1 MGPGPAS
8 AIDARIATP
17 PFTHFYAKD
26 NYVIALRPWYRIPE
40 SAKSSSGDPGGD
52 DDPGIE
58 KYVGYFDLTGALRY
72 QQFEFSA
79 LARDSLRT
87 RNNYGAIEPGMSFP
101 RYHWI
106 RDCAQYVNGYD
117 ESLIDYNHNI
127 NRIGI
132 GIGFLPTDI
141 L

>member
-40 SAKSSSGDPGGD
+40 SAKSFPGDPGGD
-52 DDPGIE
+52 DNPGIE
-58 KYVGYFDLTGALRY
+58 KYLGYFDLSGALRHT
-72 QQFEFSA
+72 QFEFSV
-79 LARDSLRT
+79 LSRDKLRT
-87 RNNYGAIEPGMSFP
+87 RNNYGAIEHGMSLP
-101 RYHWI
+101 LYYRI
-106 RDCAQYVNGYD
+106 RGCAQHFNGYG
-117 ESLIDYNHNI
+117 ESLIDYNHNV
-127 NRIGI
+127 NRIGL
-132 GIGFLPTDI
+132 GFLLTDI